1 MHSEGKSRTPKP
13 VDQNV
18 KPETSAARPGAM
30 GAEKTRAPGTRK
42 QDWIAQH
49 LQRVYDD
56 ALNDD
61 IPQAMLDLLKALDDE
76 PEQGNRG

>member
-1 MHSEGKSRTPKP
+1 MHPEGKSRTPKP

-18 KPETSAARPGAM
+18 KPETSTERPDTPGV
-30 GAEKTRAPGTRK
+30 EKIRAPGTRK

-49 LQRVYDD
+49 LRRVYDD

-61 IPQAMLDLLKALDDE
+61 IPQEMLDLLKALDDE
-76 PEQGNRG
+76 PEQEDRG